1 MKALKQLIP
10 VLLILVILMSACAAP
25 AASTPGQPA
34 NDATEAPQT
43 TDEPLPAGFTVTDGM
58 GRTVAFDKTPSRIV
72 LVGKSLF
79 MVADAIYLF
88 PEAGKNII
96 AIGATNQGSGNFI
109 PLIDETYATKTV
121 LDSNA
126 SVEDIA
132 AMQPDLVITKS
143 LNAETYGT
151 PLEQLG
157 VPVIY
162 LDFESAEQYQ
172 RDLATLGQIFNNP
185 AKAEELAAWFQGKV
199 EAVSGVVA
207 GLSEDQKPKTLLIYY
222 SEKEGAISFNV
233 PPASW
238 MQTYMVETAGGTPV
252 WLDTNPG
259 KGWATVNIEQIA
271 AWNPDVVLIVSYFKP
286 VSEVVDLLK
295 ADEQW
300 QLLDAVKNNKMYGFP
315 TDAYSWDQPDPR
327 WALGLQWVAT
337 KLHPDLFADL
347 DILAETKAFYL
358 DLYGMNEAAFT
369 EKIEP
374 ILIGDVK

>member
-1 MKALKQLIP
+1 MKSLKLLIP
-10 VLLILVILMSACAAP
+10 VVLVMLMLMTACATP
-25 AASTPGQPA
+25 AAVTPSQPA
-34 NDATEAPQT
+34 NNSTEAAQPTEEPQ
-43 TDEPLPAGFTVTDGM
+43 PAEFTVTDGM
-58 GRTVAFDKTPSRIV
+58 GRTVTFEKAPSRIV

-109 PLIDETYATKTV
+109 PLIDETYASKTV

-132 AMQPDLVITKS
+132 ALQPDLVITKS

-157 VPVIY
+157 IPVVY
-162 LDFESAEQYQ
+162 LDFETAEQYQ

-207 GLSEDQKPKTLLIYY
+207 GLSEEQKPKTLLIYY

-238 MQTYMVETAGGTPV
+238 MQTFLVESAGGTPV
-252 WLDTNPG
+252 WIEANPG

-286 VSEVVDLLK
+286 VNEVVDLLK

-300 QLLDAVKNNKMYGFP
+300 KLLDAVKNNKIFGFP

-327 WALGLQWVAT
+327 WALGLQWAAT
-337 KLHPDLFADL
+337 KLHPDLFTDL
-347 DILAETKAFYL
+347 DILAEAKAFYL
-358 DLYGMNEAAFT
+358 DLYDMDDAAFA

-374 ILIGDVK
+374 TLIGDVK

>member
-1 MKALKQLIP
+1 MKSLKLLIP
-10 VLLILVILMSACAAP
+10 VVLVMLMLMTACATP
-25 AASTPGQPA
+25 AAVTPSQPA
-34 NDATEAPQT
+34 NNSTEAAQPTEAPQ
-43 TDEPLPAGFTVTDGM
+43 PAGFTVTDGM
-58 GRTVAFDKTPSRIV
+58 GRTVTFEKAPSRIV

-109 PLIDETYATKTV
+109 PLIDETYASKTV

-132 AMQPDLVITKS
+132 ALQPDLVITKS

-157 VPVIY
+157 IPVVY
-162 LDFESAEQYQ
+162 LDFETAEQYQ

-207 GLSEDQKPKTLLIYY
+207 GLSEEQKPKTLLIYY

-238 MQTYMVETAGGTPV
+238 MQTFLVESAGGTPV
-252 WLDTNPG
+252 WIEANPG

-286 VSEVVDLLK
+286 VNEVVDLLK

-300 QLLDAVKNNKMYGFP
+300 KLLDAVKNNKIFGFP

-327 WALGLQWVAT
+327 WALGLQWAAT
-337 KLHPDLFADL
+337 KLHPDLFTDL
-347 DILAETKAFYL
+347 DILAEAKAFYL
-358 DLYGMNEAAFT
+358 DLYDMDDAAFA

-374 ILIGDVK
+374 TLIGDVK

>member
-1 MKALKQLIP
+1 MKSLKLLIP
-10 VLLILVILMSACAAP
+10 VVLVMLMLMTACA
-25 AASTPGQPA
+25 TPTAVTPSQPA
-34 NDATEAPQT
+34 NNSTEAAQPTEEPQ
-43 TDEPLPAGFTVTDGM
+43 PAEFTVTDGM
-58 GRTVAFDKTPSRIV
+58 GRTVTFEKAPSQIV

-109 PLIDETYATKTV
+109 PLIDETYASKTV

-132 AMQPDLVITKS
+132 ALQPDLVITKS

-157 VPVIY
+157 IPVVY
-162 LDFESAEQYQ
+162 LDFETAEQYQ

-207 GLSEDQKPKTLLIYY
+207 GLSEEQKPKTLLIYY

-238 MQTYMVETAGGTPV
+238 MQTYMVETAGGVPV
-252 WLDTNPG
+252 WMDANPG

-271 AWNPDVVLIVSYFKP
+271 AWNPDIVLIVSYFKP
-286 VSEVVDLLK
+286 VNEVVDLLK

-300 QLLDAVKNNKMYGFP
+300 KLLDAVKNNKIFGFP

-327 WALGLQWVAT
+327 WALGLQWAAT
-337 KLHPDLFADL
+337 KLHPDLFTDL
-347 DILAETKAFYL
+347 DILAEAKAFYL
-358 DLYGMNEAAFT
+358 DLYDMDDAAFA

-374 ILIGDVK
+374 TLIGDVK

>member
-1 MKALKQLIP
+1 MKSLKLLIP
-10 VLLILVILMSACAAP
+10 VVLVMLMLMTACATP
-25 AASTPGQPA
+25 AAVTPSQPA
-34 NDATEAPQT
+34 NNSTEAAQPTEEPQ
-43 TDEPLPAGFTVTDGM
+43 PAEFTVTDGM
-58 GRTVAFDKTPSRIV
+58 GRTVTFEKAPSRIV

-109 PLIDETYATKTV
+109 PLIDETYASKTV

-132 AMQPDLVITKS
+132 ALQPDLVITKS

-157 VPVIY
+157 IPVVY
-162 LDFESAEQYQ
+162 LDFETAEQYQ

-207 GLSEDQKPKTLLIYY
+207 GLSEEQKPKTLLIYY

-238 MQTYMVETAGGTPV
+238 MQTYMVETAGGVPV
-252 WLDTNPG
+252 WMDANPG

-271 AWNPDVVLIVSYFKP
+271 AWNPDAVLIVSYFKP
-286 VSEVVDLLK
+286 VNEVVDLLK

-300 QLLDAVKNNKMYGFP
+300 KLLDAVKNNKIFGFP

-327 WALGLQWVAT
+327 WALGLQWAAT

-347 DILAETKAFYL
+347 DILAEAKAFYL
-358 DLYGMNEAAFT
+358 DLYDMDDAAFA

-374 ILIGDVK
+374 TLIGDVK